1 MALSRFLPYSM
12 RPAVIIRR
20 QAIWRGLFGSSIFW
34 KIVAGWVFGRTTLKK
49 FFGKHPDDL
58 GTERLKTGEFLT
70 INTFV
75 PLSRREQRRT
85 GITKAV
91 LRAQAEADV
100 RAARRAS

>member
-20 QAIWRGLFGSSIFW
+20 QAIWRGLFGTSIFW
-34 KIVAGWVFGRTTLKK
+34 KIVAGWVFGRSTLKRY
-49 FFGKHPDDL
+49 FGKQPDDL
-58 GTERLKTGEFLT
+58 GKHRLKTGQFLT
-70 INTFV
+70 INTYV